1 MLERIIEIVRAAGAL
16 VRSPAEVEVTQKSNF
31 ADFVTD
37 RDRAV
42 QNFLIAEFK
51 KLLPE
56 AGFLGEEDKVADLN
70 KEYVFVIDPIDGTAN
85 FVVGYNASGISVALA
100 KNGEVF
106 IGVVYNPYLDEMFSA
121 EKGKGAYL
129 NGNPIH
135 VTEMPLRNSLIAV
148 GMSPYNREKTDLTFT
163 LLRGVYEI
171 AADIRRGGSAALD
184 ACNVAAGRCALMFE
198 LGLHAWDFY
207 AARLIVEEAGGVFA
221 YIDSKEHTP
230 LDVCP
235 VAMGTKE
242 ALDKFMNIYINSG
255 YEC

>member
-1 MLERIIEIVRAAGAL
+1 MLERIIEIVRAAGEL
-16 VRSPAEVEVTQKSNF
+16 VKSPVSVEVKQKSNF

-37 RDRAV
+37 RDLAV
-42 QNFLIAEFK
+42 QKFLINEFK
-51 KLLPE
+51 KLLPD

-106 IGVVYNPYLDEMFSA
+106 IGVVYNPYLDEMFAA
-121 EKGKGAYL
+121 EKGMGAYL

-148 GMSPYNREKTDLTFT
+148 GMSPYNREKTDLTFK
-163 LLRGVYEI
+163 LLRGVYDI
-171 AADIRRGGSAALD
+171 GADIRRGGSAALD

-198 LGLHAWDFY
+198 LGLRAWDFY
-207 AARLIVEEAGGVFA
+207 ASRLIVEEAGGNFA
-221 YIDSKEHTP
+221 YIDGKEHAV
-230 LDVCP
+230 LDICP
-235 VAMGTKE
+235 IVMGTKE
-242 ALDKFMNIYINSG
+242 ALDKFLEIYKNS
-255 YEC
+255 ECEC

>member
-1 MLERIIEIVRAAGAL
+1 MLERIIAIVKEAGAL
-16 VRSPAEVEVTQKSNF
+16 VKSPAAVEVSQKSNF

-37 RDRAV
+37 RDLAV
-42 QNFLIAEFK
+42 QNFLIKEFK
-51 KLLPE
+51 ELLPE

-106 IGVVYNPYLDEMFSA
+106 IGVVYNPYLDEMFAA

-129 NGNPIH
+129 NGKPIH
-135 VTEMPLRNSLIAV
+135 VTQMPLKNSLIAV
-148 GMSPYNREKTDLTFT
+148 GMSPYNREKTDLTFA
-163 LLRGVYEI
+163 LLRGVYEFG
-171 AADIRRGGSAALD
+171 ADIRRGGSAALD

-207 AARLIVEEAGGVFA
+207 AAKLIVEEAGGYFTYV
-221 YIDSKEHTP
+221 DEKEHTP
-230 LDVCP
+230 LEVCP

-242 ALDKFMNIYINSG
+242 ALDKFMEIYKSFG
-255 YEC
+255 QEC